1 MLYLISEYIQT
12 DKVLMPSLCKLVLFC
27 VLKRTEIGAKRKSD
41 LEVGDSR
48 MNLFKVVRYIFVLI
62 QTILALQFILDAYN
76 EWNESPAVSSGIV
89 LTILV
94 RYIHLVIEFEF
105 SDTGGCKPGTFSCCI
120 HMYSQFFEMA
130 RNYQSNTK
138 NAAKLN

>member
-1 MLYLISEYIQT
+1 
-12 DKVLMPSLCKLVLFC
+12 
-27 VLKRTEIGAKRKSD
+27 
-41 LEVGDSR
+41 

-94 RYIHLVIEFEF
+94 RYIH
-105 SDTGGCKPGTFSCCI
+105 TFG
-120 HMYSQFFEMA
+120 
-130 RNYQSNTK
+130 N
-138 NAAKLN
+138 

>member
-48 MNLFKVVRYIFVLI
+48 MNLFMVVRYIFVLI

-94 RYIHLVIEFEF
+94 RYIH
-105 SDTGGCKPGTFSCCI
+105 TFG
-120 HMYSQFFEMA
+120 
-130 RNYQSNTK
+130 N
-138 NAAKLN
+138 